1 MTASTRNRAAFDF
14 PTRRKRPEVDNVVT
28 SEQSIPEDA
37 RPLTLS
43 DQRTLRIQN
52 ITERARTLSIS
63 SITRIRAN
71 SVAASSTLGGS
82 GAEADLPSTP
92 TRSTFS
98 REVLPEYQTVT
109 TVSHDTRVLDTDQPD
124 HVPSIQR
131 RHNAFWRSLVLET
144 GERTRDSYITRHDEP
159 KGAPTNVDQTIVSIP
174 NNLSHSG
181 HENAPY
187 AISPRLSQTRTIS
200 GYIDINDRNALQGVT
215 SQAPSSL
222 MLMDIPHTR
231 HSDAAL
237 SIAVATRQQSRETP
251 DIELL
256 EPYGPGDLNLYGDF
270 QWLDDGGTEKSSEMD
285 MEPSWEEGLIFP
297 SYSGSSFLDN
307 ANSTSGSNLTPP
319 YDDSG
324 KDSITE

>member
-231 HSDAAL
+231 HSDAVLA
-237 SIAVATRQQSRETP
+237 
-251 DIELL
+251 
-256 EPYGPGDLNLYGDF
+256 F
-270 QWLDDGGTEKSSEMD
+270 SSEQPHSELMGYS
-285 MEPSWEEGLIFP
+285 MSPGRTNPHNYREPNDTQYRLLTKIWNIYASKSVDCARIGVIN
-297 SYSGSSFLDN
+297 SRRN
-307 ANSTSGSNLTPP
+307 AAAVTRDTRH
-319 YDDSG
+319 
-324 KDSITE
+324 